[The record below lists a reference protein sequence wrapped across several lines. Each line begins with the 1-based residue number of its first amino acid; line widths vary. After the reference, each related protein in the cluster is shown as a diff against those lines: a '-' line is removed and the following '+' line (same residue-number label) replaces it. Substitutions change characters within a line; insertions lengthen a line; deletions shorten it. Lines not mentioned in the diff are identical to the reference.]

1 MAVDAAH
8 ASAPQVRKTHRRSPM
23 LPHRRTVAGLID
35 PLYNGIVGFVVVIW
49 LLGRRCAGRGRTKRF
64 VSRYRM
70 PIAAALWAVF
80 LVLAIAFVARF
91 DFFAEIHDI
100 DDAVEAAAEG
110 LVQGVNPY
118 SEPIV
123 PRFQKRYSPDVG
135 WTYGTYNYLPFD
147 LLIYTGA
154 RAVLGFLGHPLWF
167 VSANLAFGAVAWTI
181 FQPLVRTRHI
191 FYVPVAGTITIF
203 YTFDNAMLTLM
214 LLTMALYVGRR
225 WHWHP
230 RLLSI
235 ILLALA
241 GLTKAYALLP
251 FGIVA
256 LFELQN
262 GIAYRDKR
270 RLAEIVIALAASFVV
285 AAALL
290 LPFGADDV
298 IDSALLFHTSPESRE
313 GTSSG
318 GTLLSE
324 LMGDAEHY
332 SLIALGTML
341 LPIILGLRFR
351 NDLERVVFA
360 SVVFLMVIPKS
371 SYAPLTVS
379 GLFLALWL
387 RERADAVASSFG
399 QAGATRASSSE
410 GFEAGGRIERE
421 GGGPACLA
429 RADDR
434 ADDRHL

>member
-1 MAVDAAH
+1 MAVDADH
-8 ASAPQVRKTHRRSPM
+8 ASAPHVRKTHRRSPM
-23 LPHRRTVAGLID
+23 LPHTRTVAGLID
-35 PLYNGIVGFVVVIW
+35 PLYNGIVGFIVVIW

-64 VSRYRM
+64 VSRFRM

-80 LVLAIAFVARF
+80 LVLALAFVVQF
-91 DFFAEIHDI
+91 DYFAEIHDI

-123 PRFQKRYSPDVG
+123 PRFEKRYSPDVG

-147 LLIYTGA
+147 LLVYTGA
-154 RAVLGFLGHPLWF
+154 RAALGFLGHPLWF
-167 VSANLAFGAVAWTI
+167 VSANLAFGAVAWAL
-181 FQPLVRTRHI
+181 FQPLVRTKHI

-214 LLTMALYVGRR
+214 LLTAALYVGRR

-230 RLLSI
+230 RLLLI
-235 ILLALA
+235 LLLALA

-270 RLAEIVIALAASFVV
+270 RLAETVIALAASLTI

-324 LMGDAEHY
+324 LMGDTEHY
-332 SLIALGTML
+332 SLLALGTML
-341 LPIILGLRFR
+341 VPIIVGLRLR
-351 NDLERVVFA
+351 DDLERVVFA
-360 SVVFLMVIPKS
+360 SVVFLMIIPKS
-371 SYAPLTVS
+371 SYAPLTVP

-387 RERADAVASSFG
+387 RERADAVASALG
-399 QAGATRASSSE
+399 HAGATNAASVE
-410 GFEAGGRIERE
+410 GLEPAGRIERD
-421 GGGPACLA
+421 GGGDACIA
-429 RADDR
+429 GG
-434 ADDRHL
+434 DDRHL